1 VEVVQAPAPA
11 QARVLAPA
19 PAPAQVR
26 VRVQLLPQ
34 DQVLGQVLVQGQKQ
48 VHMLALEPDQD
59 QEAIKDLVQVLDTVR
74 VMEEAVAPVKAPTKV
89 LVMVK
94 VVAMALGL
102 GTGME
107 NEVITSFSLE

>member
-1 VEVVQAPAPA
+1 VEVVQAPA
-11 QARVLAPA
+11 QARVLARA
-19 PAPAQVR
+19 RAQ
-26 VRVQLLPQ
+26 VRVQLLLQ
-34 DQVLGQVLVQGQKQ
+34 DQVLGQALVQGQKQ
-48 VHMLALEPDQD
+48 VHMLGLEPDQD

-74 VMEEAVAPVKAPTKV
+74 VMEEAVAPVKAPAKV

-107 NEVITSFSLE
+107 NEVITSFYLE